1 MAQAREVFADD
12 VVGVRRNI
20 SKRFSHSLFIDG
32 SLLKSVK
39 RRLKNGI
46 SKFTVKKENIP
57 IPIQKYENVKFKSS
71 IDSGLG
77 SDLSS
82 VKEQFL
88 PTDYTESSSPS
99 SILRSVI
106 KSPTFKKKI
115 SFFEPTPSE
124 QTRK

>member
-1 MAQAREVFADD
+1 
-12 VVGVRRNI
+12 VGVRRNM
-20 SKRFSHSLFIDG
+20 SRRFPHSLFIDG

-46 SKFTVKKENIP
+46 RKFTVKKENIP
-57 IPIQKYENVKFKSS
+57 IPIPIQNYENVKFKSS

-82 VKEQFL
+82 VKEQCL